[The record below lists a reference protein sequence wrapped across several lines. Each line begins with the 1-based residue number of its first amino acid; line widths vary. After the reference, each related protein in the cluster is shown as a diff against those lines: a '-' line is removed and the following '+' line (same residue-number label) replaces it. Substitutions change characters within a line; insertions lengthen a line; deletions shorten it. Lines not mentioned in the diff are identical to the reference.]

1 MIRVDILPML
11 SDNYSFLVSC
21 EKTKTA
27 AIVDPAEASP
37 VIAKVKELGVELVAV
52 FCTHHHWD
60 HIGGISALTPRFD
73 LAVYGHESDRDRSKL
88 SHTLEDGETFL
99 LGQVEVKVHH
109 VPGHTTGALAY
120 ALGDSIFVGDTLFGG
135 GCGRL
140 FEGDAE
146 MMYNSLNN
154 TLASAVEDD
163 TKIYFAHEYTQH
175 NLNFALT
182 VDAANDALKARVEQV
197 AALRAENKF
206 STPTTWAEERATNP
220 FLRCSDLAI
229 KGRLKSRFPDEAFDE
244 DVAVFAKL
252 RELRN
257 DF

>member
-1 MIRVDILPML
+1 MRVDILPML

-21 EKTKTA
+21 EKSKKA
-27 AIVDPAEASP
+27 AIVDPPEASP
-37 VIAKVKELGVELVAV
+37 VIAKVKELGLDLVAV

-60 HIGGISALTPRFD
+60 HIGGISALTPKFD
-73 LAVYGHESDRDRSKL
+73 LAVYGHESDKDRSKL
-88 SHTLEDGETFL
+88 SHTLEDGETFK
-99 LGQVEVKVHH
+99 LGELEVKVHH

-120 ALGDSIFVGDTLFGG
+120 RVGDAIFVGDALFGA

-146 MMYNSLNN
+146 TMYKSLNE
-154 TLASAVEDD
+154 TLAAAVEDD

-182 VDAANDALKARVEQV
+182 VDGENPVLKTRIAQV
-197 AALRAENKF
+197 AALRADNQL
-206 STPTTWAEERATNP
+206 SVPSTWAEELATNP
-220 FLRCSDLAI
+220 FLRCDDLAI
-229 KGRLKSRFPDEAFDE
+229 KGRLKARFADEPLDEA
-244 DVAVFAKL
+244 VAVFAKL